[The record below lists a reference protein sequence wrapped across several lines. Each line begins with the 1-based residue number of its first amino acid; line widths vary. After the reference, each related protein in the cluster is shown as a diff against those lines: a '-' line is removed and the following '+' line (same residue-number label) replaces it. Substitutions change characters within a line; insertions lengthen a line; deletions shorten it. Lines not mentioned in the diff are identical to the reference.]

1 MIETTPGP
9 DGTHFELDMKL
20 TAWLVRKDGSRLVI
34 RSVLDHVNSG
44 KGGREDIEDAYMS
57 TATISTVKIPEGV
70 NTNKPSSRMI
80 GC

>member
-1 MIETTPGP
+1 MIPKTPGP

-20 TAWLVRKDGSRLVI
+20 TAWLVRKDGSRQVI
-34 RSVLDHVNSG
+34 RSVLNHVNS
-44 KGGREDIEDAYMS
+44 GREDIEDAYMS

>member
-1 MIETTPGP
+1 MIATTPGP

-20 TAWLVRKDGSRLVI
+20 TAWLVRKDGSRLVT

-57 TATISTVKIPEGV
+57 TAMISTVKAPEGV
-70 NTNKPSSRMI
+70 NTYNPSRRMI

>member
-9 DGTHFELDMKL
+9 DETHFELDMKL
-20 TAWLVRKDGSRLVI
+20 AAWLVRKDGSRQVI
-34 RSVLDHVNSG
+34 RSVLDHVSSG

-57 TATISTVKIPEGV
+57 PAMISTMETPEGV
-70 NTNKPSSRMI
+70 NTNNPSRRMD

>member
-9 DGTHFELDMKL
+9 DETHFELDMKL

-34 RSVLDHVNSG
+34 RSVLDLVNSG
-44 KGGREDIEDAYMS
+44 KGGREDIEDSYMS
-57 TATISTVKIPEGV
+57 TAMISTVKTPEGV
-70 NTNKPSSRMI
+70 NTNNPLRRMI